1 MHHEPIA
8 FRGTYCYATVAEL
21 ERALG
26 AARAC
31 IAEDD
36 HAELDPDWARTFAR
50 VGTKLRVDVVLPASA
65 DRFVAAAVLEA
76 LATPAVEGVVEA
88 SRGGCCVDWFP
99 AGR

>member
-1 MHHEPIA
+1 MDHDPIA

-31 IAEDD
+31 IADDD
-36 HAELDPDWARTFAR
+36 HAELDPDWPRQFAR
-50 VGTKLRVDVVLPASA
+50 AGTRLRVDVVLPVGA
-65 DRFVAAAVLEA
+65 DRFLAAAVLEA

-88 SRGGCCVDWFP
+88 SRGGRCVDWFP